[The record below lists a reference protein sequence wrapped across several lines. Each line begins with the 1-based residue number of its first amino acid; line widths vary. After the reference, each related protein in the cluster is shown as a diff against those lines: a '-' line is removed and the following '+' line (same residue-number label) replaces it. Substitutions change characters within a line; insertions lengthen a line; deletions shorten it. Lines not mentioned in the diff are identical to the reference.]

1 MLKNQIKT
9 TVRNI
14 TRFYTENASK
24 LGAWA
29 LSMHGSFL
37 TGAGVGQM
45 DTNGRSMSMVTVTL
59 HAVQLSG
66 QMDTNNGGAERR
78 EASRAA

>member
-1 MLKNQIKT
+1 
-9 TVRNI
+9 
-14 TRFYTENASK
+14 
-24 LGAWA
+24 
-29 LSMHGSFL
+29 
-37 TGAGVGQM
+37 M

-78 EASRAA
+78 EASRSCVNEPF